1 MNFDVD
7 QIDAVL
13 STTRA
18 VRLRLDLER
27 EVPDEIITQCI
38 DLAEQAPSG
47 GNITSRRW
55 LVIRDPE
62 VKTKIADLYRE
73 AGGASII
80 KAAEQLKGSGTHR
93 ERTTA
98 SAAHLAQNM
107 ERVPVLVIP
116 TIWGEHDGSGR
127 PGLFDSVVQSA
138 WSFCLALRARG
149 LGTAWTT
156 MILGKRKELAEVLGI
171 PPGVTPIVL
180 LPVAWT
186 IGTDFK
192 PTARRPASQVTWFDH
207 WGHTNAKSFEGASL
221 ADAQAFLAAQPG
233 VTVEVDIAAPA
244 QRVWEFVT
252 DINLPSRFSGEFKG
266 GEWLDGDG
274 PRVGARFV
282 GRNAIGER
290 SWETTSHVIA
300 CEEPTVFAWDVV
312 DPDNPAAQW
321 RFELDPLG
329 DTTRL
334 RQCMT
339 MGPGMSGTSRA
350 MENDPENAKAI
361 LAARRETLRRN
372 MELTTQGIKALAE
385 GAS

>member
-1 MNFDVD
+1 MTFDVN

-27 EVPDEIITQCI
+27 EVPDEVITQCI

-62 VKTKIADLYRE
+62 VKAKVANLYRE

-98 SAAHLAQNM
+98 SAAYLAQNM
-107 ERVPVLVIP
+107 ERVPALVIP

-127 PGLFDSVVQSA
+127 PGLFDSVIQSA

-156 MILGKRKELAEVLGI
+156 IILGKRQELVEALGI
-171 PPGVTPIVL
+171 PHGVTPIVL

-192 PTARRPASQVTWFDH
+192 PAARRPASQITWFDH
-207 WGHTNAKSFEGASL
+207 WGHTNAKPFEGESL
-221 ADAQAFLAAQPG
+221 SDAQSLLAAQPG

-244 QRVWEFVT
+244 RRIWPFVT
-252 DINLPSRFSGEFKG
+252 DVNLPSRFSGEFKG

-274 PRVGARFV
+274 PRVGARFI

-290 SWETTSHVIA
+290 SWETTSYVVA
-300 CEEPTVFAWDVV
+300 CEEPRVFGWHVV
-312 DPDNPAAQW
+312 DPDHPAAQW

-329 DTTRL
+329 DMTRL

-385 GAS
+385 SGS

>member
-1 MNFDVD
+1 MPFDVD

-62 VKTKIADLYRE
+62 VKAKIGNLYRE
-73 AGGASII
+73 AGAAGII
-80 KAAEQLKGSGTHR
+80 KAAEQLKGTGSHR

-107 ERVPVLVIP
+107 ERVPALVIP

-127 PGLFDSVVQSA
+127 PGLFDSVIQSA
-138 WSFCLALRARG
+138 WSFGLALRARG

-156 MILGKRKELAEVLGI
+156 IILGKRQELADVLGI
-171 PPGVTPIVL
+171 PAGVTPIVL

-192 PTARRPASQVTWFDH
+192 PAARRPASQITWFDH
-207 WGHTNAKSFEGASL
+207 WGHTNAKPFEGESL
-221 ADAQAFLAAQPG
+221 SDAQALLAAQPG

-282 GRNAIGER
+282 GRNAIGDR
-290 SWETTSHVIA
+290 SWETTSHVVA
-300 CEEPTVFAWDVV
+300 CEEPKVFAWNVV

-321 RFELDPLG
+321 RFELDPVG

-350 MENDPENAKAI
+350 MENDPDNAKAI

-385 GAS
+385 SGS

>member
-1 MNFDVD
+1 MTFDLE
-7 QIDAVL
+7 QIDALL

-55 LVIRDPE
+55 LVIRDPQ
-62 VKTKIADLYRE
+62 VKTQIADLYRE
-73 AGGASII
+73 AGGAQII
-80 KAAEQLKGSGTHR
+80 QAAEQLKGSGTHR

-98 SAAHLAQNM
+98 SAAHLAQHM

-127 PGLFDSVVQSA
+127 PGLFDSVLQAA

-156 MILGKRKELAEVLGI
+156 MILGKRRELAEVLGI
-171 PPGVTPIVL
+171 PAGVTPIAL

-186 IGTDFK
+186 LGTDFK
-192 PTARRPASQVTWFDH
+192 PTARRPASQITWIDH
-207 WGHTNAKSFEGASL
+207 WGHTNAQPFDGHSL
-221 ADAQAFLAAQPG
+221 LAAQPG

-244 QRVWEFVT
+244 PRVWDLVT
-252 DINLPSRFSGEFKG
+252 DINLPARFSNEFQG
-266 GEWLDGDG
+266 ADWIGGDG

-290 SWETTSHVIA
+290 HWETTSYVVA
-300 CEEPTVFAWDVV
+300 CEAPRVFAWNVN
-312 DPDNPAAQW
+312 DPDQPAAQW
-321 RFELDPLG
+321 RFELDRMG

-339 MGPGMSGTSRA
+339 IGPGMSGTSRA
-350 MENDPENAKAI
+350 MANDPENAKAI
-361 LAARRETLRRN
+361 LAARREALRRN
-372 MELTTQGIKALAE
+372 MELTTQGMKALAE
-385 GAS
+385 SAS

>member
-1 MNFDVD
+1 MAFDVG

-27 EVPDEIITQCI
+27 EVPDEIIIQCI

-47 GNITSRRW
+47 ANIASRRW

-62 VKTKIADLYRE
+62 VKVKIANLYRE
-73 AGGASII
+73 AGGAGTIR
-80 KAAEQLKGSGTHR
+80 AAEQLAGSGSHR

-98 SAAHLAQNM
+98 SAAYLAQHM

-116 TIWGEHDGSGR
+116 AIWGEHDGSGR
-127 PGLFDSVVQSA
+127 PGLFDSVIQAA

-156 MILGKRKELAEVLGI
+156 MILSKRRELAEVLGI
-171 PPGVTPIVL
+171 PDGVTPIAL

-186 IGTDFK
+186 IGADFK
-192 PTARRPASQVTWFDH
+192 PAVRRPAVQITWIDH
-207 WGHTNAKSFEGASL
+207 WGHTNAKPFHGASL
-221 ADAQAFLAAQPG
+221 LAAQPG
-233 VTVEVDIAAPA
+233 VTVEVDIAAPP

-252 DINLPSRFSGEFKG
+252 DINLPARFSEEFQG
-266 GEWLDGDG
+266 AAWLDGDG

-282 GRNAIGER
+282 GRNAIGAR
-290 SWETTSHVIA
+290 RWETTSHVVA
-300 CEEPTVFAWDVV
+300 CEAPRVFAWNVV
-312 DPDNPAAQW
+312 DPEHPAAQW
-321 RFELDPLG
+321 RFELDRVG
-329 DTTRL
+329 NATRL

-339 MGPGMSGTSRA
+339 IGPGMSGTARA

-361 LAARRETLRRN
+361 LAARREAHRRN
-372 MELTTQGIKALAE
+372 MELTVQGI
-385 GAS
+385 

>member
-1 MNFDVD
+1 MIFDVE
-7 QIDAVL
+7 QIDSVL

-18 VRLRLDLER
+18 VRKRLDLER
-27 EVPDEIITQCI
+27 EVADEIIMQCI

-55 LVIRDPE
+55 LVIRDAE
-62 VKTKIADLYRE
+62 IKAKVANLYRE
-73 AGGASII
+73 AGGASMIQ
-80 KAAEQLKGSGTHR
+80 AAEQLKGSGTHR
-93 ERTTA
+93 EQTTA

-107 ERVPVLVIP
+107 ERVPALVIP

-156 MILGKRKELAEVLGI
+156 MILGKRRELADVLGI
-171 PPGVTPIVL
+171 PAGVTPIVL

-186 IGTDFK
+186 IGTDFN
-192 PTARRPASQVTWFDH
+192 PTARRPASQITWFDH
-207 WGHTNAKSFEGASL
+207 WGHTHAKPFDGESL
-221 ADAQAFLAAQPG
+221 LAAQPG
-233 VTVEVDIAAPA
+233 VIVEVDIAAPA
-244 QRVWEFVT
+244 SRIWELVT
-252 DINLPSRFSGEFKG
+252 DINLPARFSNEFKG
-266 GEWLDGDG
+266 AEWVDGDG

-282 GRNAIGER
+282 GRNGIGER
-290 SWETTSHVIA
+290 NWETTSHVVA
-300 CEEPTVFAWDVV
+300 CEAPRVFAWNVS
-312 DPDNPAAQW
+312 DPDQPGAQW
-321 RFELDPLG
+321 RFELDQVG
-329 DTTRL
+329 DTIRL

-350 MENDPENAKAI
+350 MEQDPGKAKQI

-385 GAS
+385 TGV

>member
-1 MNFDVD
+1 MTFDIE
-7 QIDAVL
+7 QIDTVL

-27 EVPDEIITQCI
+27 EVPDEIILRCI

-62 VKTKIADLYRE
+62 VKAKVANLYRE
-73 AGGASII
+73 AGGASLI
-80 KAAEQLKGSGTHR
+80 KAAEQLKGSGTQR

-98 SAAHLAQNM
+98 SAAHLAQHM
-107 ERVPVLVIP
+107 ARVPVLVIP

-127 PGLFDSVVQSA
+127 PGLFDSVLQSA

-156 MILGKRKELAEVLGI
+156 IILGKRQELAEVLGI
-171 PPGVTPIVL
+171 PAGVTPIAL

-192 PTARRPASQVTWFDH
+192 PAARRPAAQITWFDH
-207 WGHTNAKSFEGASL
+207 WGDTNAQPFDGQSL
-221 ADAQAFLAAQPG
+221 LAAQPG

-244 QRVWEFVT
+244 RRVWELVT
-252 DINLPSRFSGEFKG
+252 DINLPARFSDEFKG
-266 GEWLDGDG
+266 AEWVDGDG

-282 GRNAIGER
+282 GRNGIGER
-290 SWETTSHVIA
+290 NWETTSYVVA
-300 CEEPTVFAWDVV
+300 CEEPNVFAWNVS
-312 DPDNPAAQW
+312 DPDQPGAQW
-321 RFELDPLG
+321 RFELDRVG
-329 DTTRL
+329 DSTRL

-339 MGPGMSGTSRA
+339 IGPGLSGTSRA
-350 MENDPENAKAI
+350 MAENPEQAKEILSRRRAI
-361 LAARRETLRRN
+361 LRHN
-372 MELTTQGIKALAE
+372 MTLTTQGIKALAE
-385 GAS
+385 STT